1 MTNKEKNA
9 LREKLVKVKQLI
21 MILFMLGSGI
31 WYVTGGRAEEKKEVT
46 VHTGPSENINKDSG
60 FSIAG
65 HESEEDSSDYISK
78 VSDASKMNNTLDAQ
92 TSSREQ
98 EESGYESGNP
108 ESDTEAYKDDSSLV
122 NLNKADLKELETIP
136 GVGPATAKN
145 IIEYREKYGGFA
157 DKEEIKNVKR
167 IGDKTY
173 EKMKEHITV

>member
-31 WYVTGGRAEEKKEVT
+31 WYVTGGRAEEKKEVRI
-46 VHTGPSENINKDSG
+46 HTGHSENINKDSG
-60 FSIAG
+60 LSIAG
-65 HESEEDSSDYISK
+65 DESEEDSSDYISK
-78 VSDASKMNNTLDAQ
+78 VSDASKMNTVDTQ

-98 EESGYESGNP
+98 EESGYESENP
-108 ESDTEAYKDDSSLV
+108 ESDPEAYKDDSSLV
-122 NLNKADLKELETIP
+122 NLNIADLKELETIP